1 MTHKAKTTVMSKPR
15 LTTTAGFSIQYLQ
28 FMNQQGELTQAL
40 PDRMNH
46 EALIKLYQ
54 AMVLTRLFDTKAI
67 NLQRTGQ
74 LGTYP
79 SCYGQEAIGA
89 GVGYAMQASDV
100 FFPYYRD
107 HATFLLRGT
116 PMSDILSYWGG
127 DERGSAYVEN
137 PTSED
142 FPICVPIADQCLHAT
157 GAAFAFQYRNQAR
170 AAVTTIGE
178 GGTSQGDFYEAIN
191 LAGAW
196 QLPVVFVVNN
206 NQWAISTPIS
216 EQTACKTIAQKAI
229 GAGIEGL
236 QVDGNDIIAVHH
248 AMQYALEKA
257 RSGKGPT
264 LIEALT
270 YRICDHTTAD
280 DARRYIPQDEYH
292 AAFEFEP
299 LKRIRRY
306 LEAHQ
311 LWSEDK
317 EKDMLAQHAKT
328 LDAIVTKFL
337 QRPKAEITDMFDYLY
352 AELPKQFQFQRDEL
366 KAEHGA

>member
-1 MTHKAKTTVMSKPR
+1 MSKPH
-15 LTTTAGFSIQYLQ
+15 LSTVAGFSIQYLQ
-28 FMNQQGELTQAL
+28 FLNHQGELTQAL
-40 PDRMNH
+40 PSTMEN
-46 EALIKLYQ
+46 ATLIKLYQ

-79 SCYGQEAIGA
+79 SCHGQEAIGA
-89 GVGYAMQASDV
+89 AIGYTMQASDV
-100 FFPYYRD
+100 FYPYYRD

-127 DERGSAYVEN
+127 DERGSANVEN
-137 PTSED
+137 PASED
-142 FPICVPIADQCLHAT
+142 FPVCVPIADQCLHAT
-157 GAAFAFQYRNQAR
+157 GGAFAFQYRNEPR

-196 QLPVVFVVNN
+196 KLPVVFVVNN

-229 GAGIEGL
+229 AAGFEGI
-236 QVDGNDIIAVHH
+236 QVDGNDVIAVHH
-248 AMQYALEKA
+248 AMQFALEKA
-257 RSGKGPT
+257 RKGNGPT

-280 DARRYIPQDEYH
+280 DARRYIPQDEYQ
-292 AAFEFEP
+292 AAFEYEP
-299 LKRIRRY
+299 IRRLRKY
-306 LEAHQ
+306 LEKNAE
-311 LWSEDK
+311 WSEVK
-317 EKDMLAQHAKT
+317 EKEMLAQHAIT
-328 LDAIVTKFL
+328 LDGIVTRFL

-352 AELPKQFQFQRDEL
+352 ADLPKQFQFQRDEL
-366 KAEHGA
+366 EAEHG

>member
-1 MTHKAKTTVMSKPR
+1 MSKPH
-15 LTTTAGFSIQYLQ
+15 LTTTAGFSIQHLQ
-28 FMNQQGELTQAL
+28 FMDHQGELTQAL
-40 PDRMNH
+40 PSTINH
-46 EALIKLYQ
+46 ETLIKLYE

-79 SCYGQEAIGA
+79 SCHGQEAIGA
-89 GVGYAMQASDV
+89 GVGHAMQAIDV

-127 DERGSAYVEN
+127 DERGSANMEN
-137 PTSED
+137 RASED
-142 FPICVPIADQCLHAT
+142 FPICVPIADQCLHAA

-170 AAVTTIGE
+170 AAVVTIGE
-178 GGTSQGDFYEAIN
+178 GGTSEGDFYEAIN

-196 QLPVVFVVNN
+196 KLPLVFVINN

-216 EQTACKTIAQKAI
+216 EQTACKTMAQKAI
-229 GAGIEGL
+229 AAGIEGV
-236 QVDGNDIIAVHH
+236 QVDGNDVIAVHH
-248 AMQYALEKA
+248 VMQHALEKA

-299 LKRIRRY
+299 LKRLRRY
-306 LEAHQ
+306 LEKNN
-311 LWSEDK
+311 LWSEEK
-317 EKDMLAQHAKT
+317 EKNMLTQHAVT

-352 AELPKQFQFQRDEL
+352 AELPKQFHFQRREL
-366 KAEHGA
+366 EAEHG

>member
-1 MTHKAKTTVMSKPR
+1 MSKPR

-28 FMNQQGELTQAL
+28 FLNPQGELTQAL
-40 PDRMNH
+40 PESMSQ
-46 EALIKLYQ
+46 ETLIKLYQ
-54 AMVLTRLFDTKAI
+54 AMALTRLFDTKAI

-74 LGTYP
+74 MGTYP
-79 SCYGQEAIGA
+79 SCHGQEAIGA
-89 GVGYAMQASDV
+89 GIGFTMKKEDV
-100 FFPYYRD
+100 FYPYYRD

-127 DERGSAYVEN
+127 DERGSAFESQPDN
-137 PTSED
+137 QD

-157 GAAFAFQYRNQAR
+157 GGAFAFQYREEKR

-196 QLPVVFVVNN
+196 KLPVVFVVNN

-229 GAGIEGL
+229 AAGFEGV
-236 QVDGNDIIAVHH
+236 QVDGNDVIAVTQI
-248 AMQYALEKA
+248 MEYALKKA
-257 RSGKGPT
+257 REGHGPT

-280 DARRYIPQDEYH
+280 DAKRYIPQNEYQ

-299 LKRIRRY
+299 LKRLRVY
-306 LEAHQ
+306 LEKNN
-311 LWSEDK
+311 LWSEEK
-317 EKDMLAQHAKT
+317 EKSMLAEHAKT
-328 LDAIVTKFL
+328 IDAIVTKFL

-352 AELPKQFQFQRDEL
+352 ETLPKQFQFQRDEL
-366 KAEHGA
+366 VNEHG